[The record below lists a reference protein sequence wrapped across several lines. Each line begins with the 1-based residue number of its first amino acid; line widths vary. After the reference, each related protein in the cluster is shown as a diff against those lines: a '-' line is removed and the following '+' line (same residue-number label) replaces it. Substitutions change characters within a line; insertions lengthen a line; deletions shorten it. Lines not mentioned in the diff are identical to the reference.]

1 MKTAVAITLII
12 SGVALVAMPPLSDA
26 WQTLLVA
33 RLLEH
38 GMNNVNLN
46 GGRMEEP
53 YRLGCWL
60 AGIAMI
66 IAGALPSVRGSSAP
80 AVRPMP
86 VAQAV

>member
-12 SGVALVAMPPLSDA
+12 CGVALVALPPLSDA

-38 GMNNVNLN
+38 GMNNVDLD

-53 YRLGCWL
+53 YRFGCWL

-66 IAGALPSVRGSSAP
+66 IAGALPSVRASSAANARSMPVAP
-80 AVRPMP
+80 AV
-86 VAQAV
+86 